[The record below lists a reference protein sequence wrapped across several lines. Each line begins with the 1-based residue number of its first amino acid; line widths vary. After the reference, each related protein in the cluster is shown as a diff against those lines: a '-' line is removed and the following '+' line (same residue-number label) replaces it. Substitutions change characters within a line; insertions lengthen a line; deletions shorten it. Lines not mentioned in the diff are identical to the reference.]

1 MLRRGNAE
9 WVIVAGSA
17 AKREMTAC
25 SCHRIIRFT
34 VEIHAAY
41 LDTLPY
47 IYKYI
52 YVHVYFIT
60 RLLYLHVFIYIFLHI
75 THVYILSTLLPIIK
89 WHRGEIETINRVLGV
104 TDS

>member
-60 RLLYLHVFIYIFLHI
+60 RLLYLYVFIYI
-75 THVYILSTLLPIIK
+75 YIYLFAYNTRMYTLRTFADNK
-89 WHRGEIETINRVLGV
+89 MASR
-104 TDS
+104 